1 MESSRSDFLSKRR
14 VWRLEPLALSK
25 SRPIGHPGLD
35 TDWEVNVDCCAMGA
49 RSIEPKERLRLFRR
63 PRRRAARSLKNA
75 ILRKHPSATLQ
86 RVWSWRRRSSRIPS
100 FFDHKPQD
108 PDSLPKNRL
117 CATANSCLICPSAS
131 HKPNVTTLFWC
142 QSRPKR
148 IGGKRVWRNGLVPDS
163 RVQGVRRFT
172 RRDPLNL

>member
-117 CATANSCLICPSAS
+117 CATANSCLIFLLHRTGQMSPPYFGANRGL
-131 HKPNVTTLFWC
+131 NVLEGSEF
-142 QSRPKR
+142 
-148 IGGKRVWRNGLVPDS
+148 GGMA
-163 RVQGVRRFT
+163 
-172 RRDPLNL
+172 